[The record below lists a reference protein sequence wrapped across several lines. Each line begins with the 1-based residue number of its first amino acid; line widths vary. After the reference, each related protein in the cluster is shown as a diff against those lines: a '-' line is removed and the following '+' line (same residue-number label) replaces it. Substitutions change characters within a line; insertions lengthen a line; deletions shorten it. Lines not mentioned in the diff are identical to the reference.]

1 MTYLVLYGRSKLLEL
16 DDPDTISVVVGD
28 QLPPINIIFLSGRL
42 QHRWS
47 DLFCLSVRE
56 GRGETSV
63 PVILSQDRDDDD
75 DEP

>member
-1 MTYLVLYGRSKLLEL
+1 MT
-16 DDPDTISVVVGD
+16 SVVVGEKE
-28 QLPPINIIFLSGRL
+28 PPSRRIPSSPGSL

-47 DLFCLSVRE
+47 PLSSVRVRE
-56 GRGETSV
+56 ERGETSV